1 MKKIWLVR
9 HGQSQAQSGE
19 DSGNLDSALSDLGKE
34 QAKRL
39 IKPLKDIKFDCILL
53 SPLKRA
59 WQTYELSQAKAD
71 IVQFDSRLRE
81 TRWEGRPP
89 TPPDRIV
96 LPNIAKPDQHS
107 DAWLKSGEECSM
119 ELLSCLLE
127 KSENNVLLFGHN
139 MSFANFFRVFFN
151 INFGKQS
158 VIALMNN
165 AAISL
170 LEIHDTRGP
179 TILYWNDRSHVID
192 ILDADQL
199 SHTV

>member
-9 HGQSQAQSGE
+9 HAQSQAQAGK
-19 DSGNLDSALSDLGKE
+19 DSENFDSALSNLGRK

-39 IKPLKDIKFDCILL
+39 IKPLKNIKFDCILL

-59 WQTYELSQAKAD
+59 WQTYKLSQVKAD

-81 TRWEGRPP
+81 AGWEGRPP
-89 TPPDRIV
+89 TLPDRV
-96 LPNIAKPDQHS
+96 ALPNIAKPDQHS
-107 DAWLKSGEECSM
+107 DAWLRSGEECSR
-119 ELLSCLLE
+119 ELLSYLLE
-127 KSENNVLLFGHN
+127 KSENNILLFGHY
-139 MSFANFFRVFFN
+139 MAFANFFRVFAD
-151 INFGKQS
+151 INPSKQP

-170 LEIHDTRGP
+170 LEIHETRGP

-192 ILDADQL
+192 ILDVAQL